1 MKETKTTVKL
11 TAVQQ
16 LARKNYITSSPEVI
30 AARRAGVSLNEMLDV
45 IVLVDKRFFS
55 TLK

>member
-1 MKETKTTVKL
+1 MKETETVKL

-16 LARKNYITSSPEVI
+16 LARENYITNSPEVV
-30 AARRAGVSLNEMLDV
+30 AARRAGASLNEMLDV